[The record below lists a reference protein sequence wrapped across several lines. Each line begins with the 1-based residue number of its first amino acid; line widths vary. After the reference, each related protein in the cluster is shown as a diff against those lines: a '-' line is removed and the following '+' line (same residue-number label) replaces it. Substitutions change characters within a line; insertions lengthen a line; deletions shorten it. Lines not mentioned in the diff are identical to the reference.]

1 MLEQTSD
8 NFLVVA
14 AQRVEAACH
23 ARNGDSEAA
32 DAHIAHAVALLDG
45 QPTHF
50 SRSFWRIVGQTP
62 HSWRQ
67 MRRWP
72 LEEPL
77 SEPTCDRADEENLGA
92 QPGAGCPSAGER
104 RAGAWSVRPACRRVP
119 AVHAAAVLRDP
130 IQIAHNA
137 RATVIDT
144 QEEFAARDARYRA
157 ATMPRASMTAL
168 ALMVIGLMTACS
180 GSPSRNILGS
190 YFPSWMVCALIG
202 LVAALVA
209 RVALKAT
216 GLLGELPAP
225 LVVLLSIGCATTFAL
240 WLLWLA

>member
-14 AQRVEAACH
+14 AQRAEVACH
-23 ARNGDSEAA
+23 ARTGDSEAA
-32 DAHIAHAVALLDG
+32 DADIARAVALLYG
-45 QPTHF
+45 QLTHF
-50 SRSFWRIVGQTP
+50 RRSFRRIVGQTP

-67 MRRWP
+67 MQRRP

-77 SEPTCDRADEENLGA
+77 AEPTCDSANEENLGA
-92 QPGAGCPSAGER
+92 DPGAGCPSAGER
-104 RAGAWSVRPACRRVP
+104 RTDAWSVRPAFRRVP
-119 AVHAAAVLRDP
+119 AAHPAAVRDP
-130 IQIAHNA
+130 VQIAHNA
-137 RATVIDT
+137 SATVIDS
-144 QEEFAARDARYRA
+144 QEEFAGLNACDRA
-157 ATMPRASMTAL
+157 ATMPRASMTAF
-168 ALMVIGLMTACS
+168 ALVGIGLMTGCS
-180 GSPSRNILGS
+180 GSPSRSILGS

-209 RVALKAT
+209 RVAFKAT

-240 WLLWLA
+240 WLVWLA